1 MSDDKNTKYQI
12 KVILALL
19 GMTGVLLLTGS
30 VVSLLNQITSKHTIM
45 PFWYVVRLPIR
56 MINILCFPKT

>member
-1 MSDDKNTKYQI
+1 MSDDTNTKYQI

-30 VVSLLNQITSKHTIM
+30 VVSLLNQITSKYPIM
-45 PFWYVVRLPIR
+45 PF
-56 MINILCFPKT
+56 

>member
-1 MSDDKNTKYQI
+1 MSDDTNTKYQI

-30 VVSLLNQITSKHTIM
+30 VVSLLNQITSKYPIM
-45 PFWYVVRLPIR
+45 PFWYVVRFQIR
-56 MINILCFPKT
+56 MMNILCFPKT